1 MKECAMTAR
10 ARASRIALVCVLGVV
25 SCDPDNPAPSTPAG
39 SPSANSDS
47 PTATTPGA
55 APSSD
60 NGPLGVHRPFE
71 LIEAATNVVGFL
83 RGEVAFDRIR
93 LADTVSLYLGL
104 EEGGTRAEVERGM
117 LRYASNWKVRSQG
130 LRHVYSFAPPRGS
143 AKLTTRVGRHLN
155 CADYPLSS
163 TFAELARLPHVGT
176 TLMYGADSCLQS
188 WNLTLVF
195 DPNEKPP
202 TVIAAVY
209 DQWEW

>member
-1 MKECAMTAR
+1 M
-10 ARASRIALVCVLGVV
+10 
-25 SCDPDNPAPSTPAG
+25 
-39 SPSANSDS
+39 
-47 PTATTPGA
+47 PGA
-55 APSSD
+55 SPSSD
-60 NGPLGVHRPFE
+60 SGPLGVHRPFE

-143 AKLTTRVGRHLN
+143 AELTTRVGRHLN
-155 CADYPLSS
+155 CRDYPLSS
-163 TFAELARLPHVGT
+163 RSEALAQFPHVGT
-176 TLMYGADSCLQS
+176 MLMYGTDSCLQS

-202 TVIAAVY
+202 TLIAAVY